1 MQDYRNTTTNQFL
14 PVYWAGCQQCT
25 CEICTSRD
33 PNRNSESSLVEP
45 SAEARRPSFTIES
58 LLSRKEER
66 KPEVKPS
73 MEKFTTLN
81 MNLVSSN
88 SATQFQSERSEF
100 PFGSNYLESLRRQS
114 FSMEQFSLL
123 ARGNVPTSGRL
134 IESDLFTVNVEMVK
148 KKKKNSDRHNLAIS
162 IFWDL
167 SNLRFVL
174 DALSIFCKLQTASPI
189 KNRPSS
195 WFVMCFGLF
204 RREIFVI
211 LIDFQ
216 KKKIFLV
223 LKMWKSTYKS
233 RRCVSPMV

>member
-58 LLSRKEER
+58 LLSRKDER

-73 MEKFTTLN
+73 METFTTLN

-123 ARGNVPTSGRL
+123 ARGNVPTSGNFISQGDEIDWTGEKPKRMRTIFTVEQLERLEREFTRQQYMVGGQRFYLSKELGLTETQVKVWFQNRRIKWRKQL
-134 IESDLFTVNVEMVK
+134 IEQERNKVRQQKEPDVGGNMKTEDVN
-148 KKKKNSDRHNLAIS
+148 N
-162 IFWDL
+162 
-167 SNLRFVL
+167 
-174 DALSIFCKLQTASPI
+174 
-189 KNRPSS
+189 
-195 WFVMCFGLF
+195 
-204 RREIFVI
+204 
-211 LIDFQ
+211 
-216 KKKIFLV
+216 
-223 LKMWKSTYKS
+223 
-233 RRCVSPMV
+233 

>member
-58 LLSRKEER
+58 LLSRKDER

-148 KKKKNSDRHNLAIS
+148 KKKIQIGIIWLFGFFGIWATYGSCWTGPFNILQIANCQSD
-162 IFWDL
+162 
-167 SNLRFVL
+167 
-174 DALSIFCKLQTASPI
+174 
-189 KNRPSS
+189 
-195 WFVMCFGLF
+195 
-204 RREIFVI
+204 
-211 LIDFQ
+211 
-216 KKKIFLV
+216 KK
-223 LKMWKSTYKS
+223 
-233 RRCVSPMV
+233 

>member
-58 LLSRKEER
+58 LLSRKDER

-123 ARGNVPTSGRL
+123 ARGNVPTSGNFISQGDEIDWTGEKPKRMRTIFTVEQLERLEREFTRQQYMVGGQRFYLSKELGLTETQVKVWFQNRRIKWRKQL
-134 IESDLFTVNVEMVK
+134 IEQERNKVRQQKEPDAGGNTKTEDVN
-148 KKKKNSDRHNLAIS
+148 N
-162 IFWDL
+162 
-167 SNLRFVL
+167 
-174 DALSIFCKLQTASPI
+174 
-189 KNRPSS
+189 
-195 WFVMCFGLF
+195 
-204 RREIFVI
+204 
-211 LIDFQ
+211 
-216 KKKIFLV
+216 
-223 LKMWKSTYKS
+223 
-233 RRCVSPMV
+233 

>member
-58 LLSRKEER
+58 LLSRKDER

-114 FSMEQFSLL
+114 FGMEQFSLL

-134 IESDLFTVNVEMVK
+134 IESDLFTVNVEMV
-148 KKKKNSDRHNLAIS
+148 KKKNSDRHNLAIS

-195 WFVMCFGLF
+195 
-204 RREIFVI
+204 
-211 LIDFQ
+211 
-216 KKKIFLV
+216 
-223 LKMWKSTYKS
+223 
-233 RRCVSPMV
+233 

>member
-58 LLSRKEER
+58 LLSRKDER

-123 ARGNVPTSGRL
+123 ARGNVPTSGNFISQGDEIDWTGEKPKRMRTIFTVEQLERLEREFTRQQYMVGGQRFYLSKELGLTETQVKVWFQNRRIKWRKQL
-134 IESDLFTVNVEMVK
+134 IEQERNKVRQQKEPDAGCNMKTEDVN
-148 KKKKNSDRHNLAIS
+148 D
-162 IFWDL
+162 
-167 SNLRFVL
+167 
-174 DALSIFCKLQTASPI
+174 
-189 KNRPSS
+189 
-195 WFVMCFGLF
+195 
-204 RREIFVI
+204 
-211 LIDFQ
+211 
-216 KKKIFLV
+216 
-223 LKMWKSTYKS
+223 
-233 RRCVSPMV
+233 